1 MGRLK
6 YGYLKC
12 PPGFKEKVRRGHRPQ
27 KPSCGFIKPASAEDR
42 KQEAMAEVKAAP
54 AKKISRKKDGFKRV
68 VVELTNAHY
77 EALDKLAVEDLRNGG
92 PTEMLTVLARLNLDT
107 LIKNHRPAQMTITDS
122 PFKGNSEKLQLA
134 EEVPGRKSRNEQ

>member
-1 MGRLK
+1 MPRIGQ
-6 YGYLKC
+6 
-12 PPGFKEKVRRGHRPQ
+12 FQEEVE
-27 KPSCGFIKPASAEDR
+27 PASAEYR
-42 KQEAMAEVKAAP
+42 KQEAMAQAIAAAP

-92 PTEMLTVLARLNLDT
+92 PTEMLTVLSRLNLDT

-134 EEVPGRKSRNEQ
+134 EEVPGIKSRNEQ